1 MCKTFGNILELN
13 NGFYGRPIFDVLMVG
28 LLCKVKCQGSFVGTL
43 CKSNDTKIIMEVIF
57 EEIVDVEDLK
67 VRYYIYYYIIYIIE
81 LHISMK
87 FLVITQSTSKLRLK
101 GGKGL
106 FSNVHE
112 F

>member
-1 MCKTFGNILELN
+1 MAFMVVLFSTFLWL
-13 NGFYGRPIFDVLMVG
+13 GFYAKSNVKG
-28 LLCKVKCQGSFVGTL
+28 LFVGTL

-57 EEIVDVEDLK
+57 EEIVGVEDLK